1 MRRIK
6 RRKIC
11 EGIYAREKVEYVEIE
26 RFVNVLARLIEKYA
40 EKIEFDEKTQE
51 KKNKNKEAKK

>member
-40 EKIEFDEKTQE
+40 EKIEFDAKNAGKEK
-51 KKNKNKEAKK
+51 